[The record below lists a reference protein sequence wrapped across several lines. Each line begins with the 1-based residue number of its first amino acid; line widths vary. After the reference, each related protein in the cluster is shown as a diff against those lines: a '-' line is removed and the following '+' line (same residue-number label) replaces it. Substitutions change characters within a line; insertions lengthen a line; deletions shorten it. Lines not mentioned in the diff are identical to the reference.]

1 MPVVVDVRMA
11 MGMVVH
17 VLVGMAVGG
26 AVRMG
31 MLVAVLM
38 GVYVAVT
45 AVVGMLVIRPAHMGM
60 RGVVIVMVVSV
71 MVMGNAVLMH
81 IFVIVLVI
89 HIQSPFLFVRIDYTT
104 ARGICQ
110 R

>member
-1 MPVVVDVRMA
+1 MPVVVAMRMA

-45 AVVGMLVIRPAHMGM
+45 AVVGMLVIRPSHMGM
-60 RGVVIVMVVSV
+60 RGVVAVMVVV
-71 MVMGNAVLMH
+71 VGNAVLMH

-89 HIQSPFLFVRIDYTT
+89 HIQSPF
-104 ARGICQ
+104 
-110 R
+110 